1 MLNIRLYDDPEKML
15 EIEGSREEILRS
27 FFNEMV
33 EEKNFNIAFCEWFK
47 KKYYFFRIGN
57 YYACANDD
65 LVQQVLR
72 LEELIKNKGYSSYK
86 LRQDHLFSESTITK
100 FRNNNVNITVENLN
114 TLCHLLNCQPGDI
127 LEYIP
132 DED

>member
-72 LEELIKNKGYSSYK
+72 LEELIKNKGYSIYELK
-86 LRQDHLFSESTITK
+86 LEEIEKIIKQENELEELLDELTDKEIEEVLETK
-100 FRNNNVNITVENLN
+100 EILN
-114 TLCHLLNCQPGDI
+114 KMLNK
-127 LEYIP
+127 
-132 DED
+132 